1 MRLIDAKALE
11 QQVKEVF
18 KENPVVMGIMI
29 RWIRKQNTVDAAPVV
44 RCKDCKHSYDDV
56 GERVCTYGVCVDCVV
71 PEDFFCSYGERKDG
85 DDAGR

>member
-29 RWIRKQNTVDAAPVV
+29 RWIRKQSTVDAVPVV
-44 RCKDCKHSYDDV
+44 HCRKCEHSYEAV
-56 GERVCTYGVCVDCVV
+56 GGRVCTYGVCVDCTV
-71 PEDFFCSYGERKDG
+71 PDDFFCSYGERKDG
-85 DDAGR
+85 GE